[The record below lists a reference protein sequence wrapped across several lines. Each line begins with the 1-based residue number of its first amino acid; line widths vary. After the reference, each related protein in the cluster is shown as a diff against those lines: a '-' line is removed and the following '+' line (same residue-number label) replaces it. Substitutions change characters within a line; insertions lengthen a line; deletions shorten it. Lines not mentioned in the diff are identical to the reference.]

1 MEEDGR
7 LVGWQVGCAHIYI
20 YKISEQPTF
29 FFFFFKMTTPPLHYL
44 CNHHNVYFRSH
55 VIGDELTS
63 LLSWLG
69 GPLLNL
75 LTEEV
80 KGIDPTNKKLLSL
93 ELPREE
99 DLEAIVPFIPKHTT
113 HHLSQCTEGVGSN
126 TFQDCCRGLTYFTF
140 VMTWRSFAKSFWRKR
155 VKGPNP
161 TNKKLLV
168 SLLIT
173 EGGGCGSHCDIHFIN
188 TCTVYHLSQCGEGIG
203 SKAIHSNIELTLHPV
218 SGKWC

>member
-1 MEEDGR
+1 MQSPQCVLSEPR
-7 LVGWQVGCAHIYI
+7 YRGWTYV
-20 YKISEQPTF
+20 TF
-29 FFFFFKMTTPPLHYL
+29 VMTW
-44 CNHHNVYFRSH
+44 RSLAKSFWRKR
-55 VIGDELTS
+55 IKGT
-63 LLSWLG
+63 
-69 GPLLNL
+69 NL
-75 LTEEV
+75 
-80 KGIDPTNKKLLSL
+80 TNKKLLLSL
-93 ELPREE
+93 LSYRGRRFWKP
-99 DLEAIVPFIPKHTT
+99 LCHSFQKHTT
-113 HHLSQCTEGVGSN
+113 HHLSQCKEGIGTI
-126 TFQDCCRGLTYFTF
+126 TFQDCCRESTYFTF

-188 TCTVYHLSQCGEGIG
+188 TCTVYHLSQCGEGID